1 MKQIFRKL
9 IVVTS
14 SYVFAITSCIGAG
27 VVISEYNDYDY
38 RLELAGVMPTLLIK
52 DTKNIIMPDYFGI
65 AGSTFGPL
73 IALQDDL
80 FHDSNVITHEKTHV
94 KQFYKVVPHVLSL
107 FSEKYQVKAE
117 YEAYRS
123 ENYKYTDIEIAEK
136 LKYPGYK
143 ISLTKDQILSIIK
156 FQEL

>member
-9 IVVTS
+9 IIVAS
-14 SYVFAITSCIGAG
+14 SCVFATVVCIGSG

-52 DTKNIIMPDYFGI
+52 DTKNIIMPDHFGI

-80 FHDSNVITHEKTHV
+80 FYNRDTITHEKTHV
-94 KQFYKVVPHVLSL
+94 KQFYKVFPHILSL

-123 ENYKYTDIEIAEK
+123 ESYKYTDDEIAEI
-136 LKYPGYK
+136 LKYPGYE
-143 ISLTKDQILSIIK
+143 ISLTKDEILSIIK
-156 FQEL
+156 

>member
-9 IVVTS
+9 IIVVS
-14 SYVFAITSCIGAG
+14 SYIFTTVSCIGAG
-27 VVISEYNDYDY
+27 VAISEYNDYDY

-73 IALQDDL
+73 IALQDDM
-80 FHDSNVITHEKTHV
+80 FHNIDKITHEKIHV
-94 KQFYKVVPHVLSL
+94 KQFYKVVPHVLGL

-123 ENYKYTDIEIAEK
+123 ESYKYTDDEIAEI

-156 FQEL
+156 